1 MYWRWQWLLW
11 GVWGCVALVS
21 AGCTHV
27 LSPGVRQQVD
37 RTITFTQ
44 LRAAPESYTGRIV
57 LLGGDIVSTRNLAE
71 GTLIEVLQKPLT
83 ASDRPR
89 DTDQT
94 EGRFMALCNG
104 YLDPAI
110 YSKGRQITLAGRVLG
125 SRTDTIG
132 EITYVYPLLAC
143 LEVHLWQ
150 PRVYIA
156 NYPPWW
162 YYDYWW
168 PPYGPFWWRYHAW

>member
-94 EGRFMALCNG
+94 AGRFMAL
-104 YLDPAI
+104 
-110 YSKGRQITLAGRVLG
+110 
-125 SRTDTIG
+125 
-132 EITYVYPLLAC
+132 
-143 LEVHLWQ
+143 
-150 PRVYIA
+150 
-156 NYPPWW
+156 
-162 YYDYWW
+162 
-168 PPYGPFWWRYHAW
+168 